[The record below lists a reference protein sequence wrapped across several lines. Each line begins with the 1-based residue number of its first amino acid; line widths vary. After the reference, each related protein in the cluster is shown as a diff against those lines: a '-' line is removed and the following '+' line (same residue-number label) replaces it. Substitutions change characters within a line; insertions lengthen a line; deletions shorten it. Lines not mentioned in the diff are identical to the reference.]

1 MKTSTLILIALISF
15 SLCDYSGIKVAITSE
30 IFKILT
36 KFDLNTFLQ
45 NKTIIDHAEAS
56 GKYLFN
62 YDVVCENLT
71 ITNIIS
77 PSEVTVT
84 HSKTSEDL
92 PQVQVILTNIELA
105 IQIDYLYV
113 KYGLI
118 KETMEHPTGDVI
130 LSSLEFTFS
139 FTKEGNLVIGE
150 INVEIEKLDIDVR
163 KDFLNWLIGLFEGLI
178 KSEVTKNLESLGDTI
193 CEEANNMINSEFIYD
208 VGKGIGLN
216 LTFLTKPQLTQ
227 IVKSEIFGDIL
238 LQLAKV
244 FLLKDE
250 SSLTKLQD
258 TLTSILTLGLKGE
271 CFPIEDPDAMPEFT
285 PAVNMD
291 FDTSYFT
298 NEIQVLIS
306 TYTLN
311 TLLFMG
317 QYLNLLQYEFTNSS
331 HPIFPWNF
339 DTQGLSELFPE
350 FAQKYSDQIYEVG
363 MKASITPSVNE
374 RAYLE
379 STITGA
385 KLVVNFNLDFLTYN
399 SENPTTDL
407 SLTVTGEYPF
417 TTQVKYDLLTIN
429 WGTFTISNLQ
439 VNKNELNV
447 DYEGLETKVAN
458 MWNTYVTKFLK
469 GYTKNVALA
478 SILTLVTKMEFKN
491 FKLETR
497 EGHILGSIAAKL
509 D

>member
-1 MKTSTLILIALISF
+1 
-15 SLCDYSGIKVAITSE
+15 
-30 IFKILT
+30 
-36 KFDLNTFLQ
+36 
-45 NKTIIDHAEAS
+45 
-56 GKYLFN
+56 
-62 YDVVCENLT
+62 
-71 ITNIIS
+71 
-77 PSEVTVT
+77 
-84 HSKTSEDL
+84 
-92 PQVQVILTNIELA
+92 
-105 IQIDYLYV
+105 
-113 KYGLI
+113 
-118 KETMEHPTGDVI
+118 MEHPTGDVI

-350 FAQKYSDQIYEVG
+350 FPQKYSDQIYEVG

-385 KLVVNFNLDFLTYN
+385 KLIVNFNLDFLTYD
-399 SENPTTDL
+399 SEKPTTDL

-447 DYEGLETKVAN
+447 DFEGLETKVAN